1 MANLSEIITPTNL
14 VTATSTTT
22 MTNKTLVAPA
32 LGTPAS
38 GVMTS
43 VTGLPLAT
51 GVTGTLPVA
60 NGGTASSSAG
70 AARTA
75 LGLAIGTN
83 VLAPTGDGSG
93 LSGIPAAGLI
103 LLSSVTATNAA
114 TVTLDTV
121 FTSTYSKYLI
131 EATDVRVA
139 DGGGVRLVLER
150 EKNGSYGN
158 YNYIQRELKSGT
170 WSNETPNITE
180 PLNSAVS
187 QRGAAFTMTVYDPA
201 NASSVNNAT
210 MFGGS
215 YSGFASGQPA
225 IINQFLMDF
234 GPAALT
240 GFRFKAASGNVSG
253 VFKVYGVK
261 I

>member
-93 LSGIPAAGLI
+93 LSGIPAIEGSAKVWFRYNPSAGTVQASYNI
-103 LLSSVTATNAA
+103 TSITDTATGTTDVTIA
-114 TVTLDTV
+114 TDFSSANYAIVGTCEDTKFVSVAGSGAPAPATGTFRV
-121 FTSTYSKYLI
+121 FTKDTNGTAADP
-131 EATDVRVA
+131 EALWVVC
-139 DGGGVRLVLER
+139 
-150 EKNGSYGN
+150 
-158 YNYIQRELKSGT
+158 
-170 WSNETPNITE
+170 
-180 PLNSAVS
+180 
-187 QRGAAFTMTVYDPA
+187 
-201 NASSVNNAT
+201 
-210 MFGGS
+210 FGDQS
-215 YSGFASGQPA
+215 
-225 IINQFLMDF
+225 
-234 GPAALT
+234 
-240 GFRFKAASGNVSG
+240 
-253 VFKVYGVK
+253 
-261 I
+261 